1 MGKLS
6 PLSESR
12 FPYLK
17 NERVAQMVCKASL
30 VSNESD
36 QVPQFTWE
44 GPCLC
49 PLPSKVINCAS
60 LMPSKMPPFA

>member
-6 PLSESR
+6 PLSESQ
-12 FPYLK
+12 FLHLK
-17 NERVAQMVCKASL
+17 NKRVRQMVCKASL
-30 VSNESD
+30 VSDESD

-49 PLPSKVINCAS
+49 PLPSKVINCVS
-60 LMPSKMPPFA
+60 LMPSKMSTFA